1 MLLCYCLSDSAVF
14 PAGGPPPQRR
24 GRGGGHR
31 GRGRFNPHR
40 DGPMKFDQDFDFETA
55 NAQFNKEEIEKEF
68 QSKLKLKGTIC
79 NYYSMF
85 HAAVMAWPSLGSYLN
100 SQAATVDLELVNVL
114 CTLFILLA

>member
-1 MLLCYCLSDSAVF
+1 
-14 PAGGPPPQRR
+14 
-24 GRGGGHR
+24 
-31 GRGRFNPHR
+31 
-40 DGPMKFDQDFDFETA
+40 MKFDQDFDFETA